1 MAQYVLREAFVEVSR
16 RVLALLPLLLLTSAA
31 CSSAQEEETGGASAA
46 VTSGAC
52 SASRDE
58 ILSGTSALRAQA
70 IERGFG
76 WLDANVPYS
85 QSKSH
90 AGYRTDCSGF
100 VSMCWE
106 LGTSTTTSALVS
118 TSTHASKLSGW
129 DQLLPADALLRQGHV
144 MLFVGWEPGK
154 SSVCVLEQA
163 STASDMQY
171 RVKSVASL
179 KSQGFKPIR
188 AKKLAADTGGAA
200 GGTPTTEPTG
210 ADNEPAGTGDAE
222 PGTKPEPTPD
232 PTPSDPTTCVS
243 RSASQVCNEAVADG
257 VQCGAVTDECGR
269 QVACDGVVG
278 FGCKA
283 GEICSAM
290 QECVPVSPPSSSS
303 PSSAPPSSAPPST
316 TTPPMEPPVADTIPT
331 RGDPGEAPSESDP
344 ATSSSAS
351 TKSARAGSSADSQ
364 ASAGCSVSSSAQGRE
379 GLHLLGVA
387 VVLSALRRRKRS

>member
-1 MAQYVLREAFVEVSR
+1 MAQCVLMDTFVEVPR
-16 RVLALLPLLLLTSAA
+16 RVLALLPLLVLTSAA
-31 CSSAQEEETGGASAA
+31 CSSSPEEETGDASAA

-58 ILSGTSALRAQA
+58 ILSGTSALRANA

-76 WLDANVPYS
+76 WLDAKVPYS
-85 QSKSH
+85 QSASH

-106 LGTSTTTSALVS
+106 LGTSTNTSALVS
-118 TSTHASKLSGW
+118 TTTHASKLSSW

-171 RVKSVASL
+171 SVKSAASL

-188 AKKLAADTGGAA
+188 AKKLAGDTGGAA
-200 GGTPTTEPTG
+200 GGTTTTEPSGGDT
-210 ADNEPAGTGDAE
+210 DPAGAADAD
-222 PGTKPEPTPD
+222 PATTPAPTPPD
-232 PTPSDPTTCVS
+232 PTPAPPTTCVS
-243 RSASQVCNEAVADG
+243 RSASQVCSEAATDG
-257 VQCGAVTDECGR
+257 IECGPVVDECGR
-269 QVACDGVVG
+269 TVTCDGVAG

-283 GEICSAM
+283 GETCSAT
-290 QECVPVSPPSSSS
+290 QQCVPPSKT
-303 PSSAPPSSAPPST
+303 PSGATPPST
-316 TTPPMEPPVADTIPT
+316 TAPPTTAPPVADTLPAP
-331 RGDPGEAPSESDP
+331 GDPGDGESPREGDP
-344 ATSSSAS
+344 SAS
-351 TKSARAGSSADSQ
+351 TKSAKSARSAAEPQ
-364 ASAGCSVSSSAQGRE
+364 ASAGCSVSSSTRSGD

-387 VVLSALRRRKRS
+387 LVLGALRRRKRA

>member
-1 MAQYVLREAFVEVSR
+1 MLVEAFVEVSR

-179 KSQGFKPIR
+179 KSQGFEPIR
-188 AKKLAADTGGAA
+188 AKKLAADTGGAT
-200 GGTPTTEPTG
+200 GGTTTAPTG
-210 ADNEPAGTGDAE
+210 DDTEPAGTGDAD
-222 PGTKPEPTPD
+222 PGTTPGPTTPGST
-232 PTPSDPTTCVS
+232 PTGPTTCVS
-243 RSASQVCNEAVADG
+243 RSASQVCSEAAADG
-257 VQCGAVTDECGR
+257 VQCGPVIDECGR
-269 QVACDGVVG
+269 EVKCDGVAG
-278 FGCKA
+278 LGCKA
-283 GEICSAM
+283 GEKCSAT
-290 QECVPVSPPSSSS
+290 QECVPVSPP
-303 PSSAPPSSAPPST
+303 PSSAPSSAPPST
-316 TTPPMEPPVADTIPT
+316 TKAPPVADTLPAP
-331 RGDPGEAPSESDP
+331 GDPGEAPTESDREGDP
-344 ATSSSAS
+344 SAPTKS
-351 TKSARAGSSADSQ
+351 GKSARSAAEPQ
-364 ASAGCSVSSSAQGRE
+364 ASAGCSVSSPTQSKG

-387 VVLSALRRRKRS
+387 IVLGALRRRKRS